1 MSTLKLRD
9 THYQKLDATTWYAS
23 AQIITPFFLNYLDLL
38 SNLPLL
44 FNPNLFLST
53 SVEKLRHMQWRH
65 MQWQYRIPTVFLS
78 TREIAHRQR
87 QQQRTGVRLLL
98 QSLLNKLDSTDT
110 LNDASFPYRLANSQ
124 YYVCFSHTGTHNKTT
139 SNQHKKN
146 KPFDYLDNKVAVV
159 ISAHRPV
166 GIDIE
171 INAVKWQV
179 AQRFYHANEMAILQT
194 LPPMQRDIIAKLLWQ
209 IKESFIKVY
218 QYKLA
223 QGLGLDYSYLIAD
236 LINGS
241 SKKKPPLIVIKDTKT
256 NYYIA
261 LLLSQ
266 QIVIVY

>member
-1 MSTLKLRD
+1 MSILKLHD
-9 THYQKLDATTWYAS
+9 IHYEQLDATTWYAS
-23 AQIITPFFLNYLDLL
+23 AQIITPSFLNYSDLL
-38 SNLPLL
+38 SELPLL
-44 FNPNLFLST
+44 FNPSLFLNT
-53 SVEKLRHMQWRH
+53 SVEKLRHMQWRQ
-65 MQWQYRIPTVFLS
+65 MQWYRIPTVSLS

-98 QSLLNKLDSTDT
+98 QSLLNKLEMIDT

-124 YYVCFSHTGTHNKTT
+124 YYVCFSHTGTHNKII

-171 INAVKWQV
+171 INPVKWQV
-179 AQRFYHANEMAILQT
+179 AQRFFHVNEMAILQT
-194 LPPMQRDIIAKLLWQ
+194 LPPMQRNIIAKLLWQ
-209 IKESFIKVY
+209 IKESFIKVF

-223 QGLGLDYSYLIAD
+223 QGLGKDYSYLIAD
-236 LINGS
+236 LIKDAT
-241 SKKKPPLIVIKDTKT
+241 SKSPLLAINDNKS
-256 NYYIA
+256 NYRIA
-261 LLLSQ
+261 LLYFQ

>member
-9 THYQKLDATTWYAS
+9 IHYQQLDATTWYAS
-23 AQIITPFFLNYLDLL
+23 AQIITPCFLNYPVLL
-38 SNLPLL
+38 SDLPLL
-44 FNPNLFLST
+44 FNPNLFLNT
-53 SVEKLRHMQWRH
+53 SVEKLRHMQWRQ
-65 MQWQYRIPTVFLS
+65 MQWYRIPTVSLS

-98 QSLLNKLDSTDT
+98 HSLLNKLEMIDT

-124 YYVCFSHTGTHNKTT
+124 YYVCFSHTGAHNKII

-194 LPPMQRDIIAKLLWQ
+194 LPPTQRNIIAKLLWQ
-209 IKESFIKVY
+209 IKESFIKIY
-218 QYKLA
+218 QYKLT
-223 QGLGLDYSYLIAD
+223 QGLGMDYSYLIAD
-236 LINGS
+236 LINGAT
-241 SKKKPPLIVIKDTKT
+241 SKSPLLDINNNKS
-256 NYYIA
+256 NYRIA
-261 LLLSQ
+261 LLPHQ
-266 QIVIVY
+266 QTVIVY

>member
-1 MSTLKLRD
+1 MSPLKLYD
-9 THYQKLDATTWYAS
+9 IHYQQLDATTCYAS
-23 AQIITPFFLNYLDLL
+23 AQLIMPFFLSYPDLL
-38 SNLPLL
+38 SDLPLL
-44 FNPNLFLST
+44 FNPNLLLDT
-53 SVEKLRHMQWRH
+53 SVEKLRHMQWRQ
-65 MQWQYRIPTVFLS
+65 MQWYRIPTVFLS

-98 QSLLNKLDSTDT
+98 HSLLNKLEMIDT

-124 YYVCFSHTGTHNKTT
+124 YYVCFSHTGAHNKVI

-171 INAVKWQV
+171 INPVKWQV
-179 AQRFYHANEMAILQT
+179 AQRFFHVNEMAILQT
-194 LPPMQRDIIAKLLWQ
+194 LPPMQRNIIAKLLWQ
-209 IKESFIKVY
+209 IKESFIKVF

-223 QGLGLDYSYLIAD
+223 QGLGKDYSYLIAD
-236 LINGS
+236 LIKGATSNS
-241 SKKKPPLIVIKDTKT
+241 PLLAINDNKS
-256 NYYIA
+256 NYRIA
-261 LLLSQ
+261 LLYFQ

>member
-1 MSTLKLRD
+1 MSSLKLRD
-9 THYQKLDATTWYAS
+9 THYQQLDATTWYAS
-23 AQIITPFFLNYLDLL
+23 AQIIMPSFLNYPVLL
-38 SNLPLL
+38 SDLPLL
-44 FNPNLFLST
+44 FNPNLFLNT
-53 SVEKLRHMQWRH
+53 SVEKLRHMQWRQ
-65 MQWQYRIPTVFLS
+65 MQWYRIPTVSLS

-98 QSLLNKLDSTDT
+98 RSLLNKLEMIDT
-110 LNDASFPYRLANSQ
+110 LDDASFPYRLANSQ
-124 YYVCFSHTGTHNKTT
+124 YYVCFSHTGAHNKVI

-179 AQRFYHANEMAILQT
+179 AQRFFHANEIAILQT
-194 LPPMQRDIIAKLLWQ
+194 LPPMQRNIIAKLLWQ
-209 IKESFIKVY
+209 IKESFIKVF

-223 QGLGLDYSYLIAD
+223 QGLGKDYSLLIAD
-236 LINGS
+236 LIKDAT
-241 SKKKPPLIVIKDTKT
+241 SKSPLLAINDNKS
-256 NYYIA
+256 NYRIA
-261 LLLSQ
+261 LLYFQ